1 MLTFSGNCRYI
12 VLLAIQDE
20 AYRFGRY
27 YKYVL
32 KRLNINPRSIRL
44 GFRSSLAAIGYVG
57 GKPYW
62 VKQMSRL
69 QRRGPSYVSARIPLG
84 RGEGITRL
92 VLYFSLTIFY
102 GPRYFDIYIC
112 SCYFFPFFSI
122 VGCSQTAE
130 SSKVLTL

>member
-1 MLTFSGNCRYI
+1 M
-12 VLLAIQDE
+12 LLAIQDE

-57 GKPYW
+57 RKPYW
-62 VKQMSRL
+62 VKQMSRP

-84 RGEGITRL
+84 RGEEITRL

-102 GPRYFDIYIC
+102 GPRDFDICLY
-112 SCYFFPFFSI
+112 
-122 VGCSQTAE
+122 
-130 SSKVLTL
+130 L